1 MDFEDRV
8 LETVKWCEERRE
20 PPLLWAMEVT
30 KYVRQNG
37 KELPNLEVGQLL
49 VSKLCF
55 SWNNPTLW
63 KLLEQGVCSRLLSPL
78 HVLALLTAKVL
89 SHRRSQP
96 EAYRLYLEL
105 LSRYALSSA
114 SMGGDSC
121 EEKIVKTVDDVL
133 QISHRYGVNV
143 TEVGHVAILFL
154 FSVIVSLIDS
164 TLEDWGLQ
172 FPSADKSIS
181 LHTTTGLLDMDVD
194 MGGNAIDKRN
204 ELREHLRRTNAF
216 MAIELVGK
224 LMENRKAMVLLR
236 LIHLNMPEKFKSLL
250 VRLQFLDAHKL
261 TSPNLN
267 SASQLLVR
275 LSSNVQKALAWEYQL
290 NKREMVGL
298 LIDIGSCS
306 LGNFNNFGA
315 DRTTSWIM
323 LDMYMESTMDGKQLP
338 ASSAIEILTVLT
350 KTLKV
355 LNRATWQETFQALW
369 ISALRLVQRERE
381 PLEGPVPHLDAR
393 LCVLLSITPLTI
405 ARVVEEDD
413 NDLEYDAKRRGL
425 ISSLQVLG
433 QFSGLLLPPAS
444 VVIAANNAALKAA
457 SFVSNSKSGGDG
469 LGGVSHSN
477 SSVKTAGTMQHLIV
491 EACIARKLIDTSAYF
506 WPGYVSPFTVSQTDP
521 LPVPGSPWSTFME
534 GAPLN
539 GPLKI
544 ALIATPASSLA
555 EIEKLYQI
563 ALSASD
569 EEKTAAAQVLCGSSL
584 SRGWNI
590 QEHAV
595 KYAVKL
601 LSPPVP
607 PGFSGPAS
615 HLVAYMSML
624 RAILLGLS
632 SFDTVHILSL
642 YGVVPEVAALL
653 LPLCE
658 GLGSLVPTSSY
669 KSNIGDE
676 TSPYSV
682 FSCAFLFLLRLWKF
696 YKPHHEHYVSGQG
709 GAMESLLTLEY
720 LLLLR
725 NSRVSPRFSV
735 SSVKSP
741 DQPDTSS
748 FQPIYIESFP
758 KLRAWYSQNQACLA
772 STLSGLSS
780 GNPVHQVANKILGMI
795 YWKMMKG
802 GTVTIN
808 PPTSSGSSKSGS
820 PINAGDE
827 SYQRPM
833 LPAWEILEAI
843 PFVLEA
849 VLAAYTHGGL
859 SSRDVTTG
867 LRDLVDFL
875 PASLATIISYFSA
888 EVTRGI
894 WKHVQM
900 NGSDWP
906 SPAVNLLSIESEVK
920 EILASAG
927 VNVSSRYAGVV
938 LPATL
943 PLPMAALVSLTIT
956 FKLDK
961 SLEYIH
967 GVSGPALESCSSS
980 CPWPSMLIVGSLWA
994 QKVRRW
1000 HDFIVVSCCRSFFK
1014 MDHEAVVQLLRN
1026 CFASFLGPQTLSNT
1040 SSLGIT
1046 GLLGSSVFAREKCV
1060 SVAPGLLYIRSCR
1073 MIHNVHSVN
1082 NVILELV
1089 VERSRELACGWT
1101 CSGPFRL
1108 RASHPSLAS
1117 AAAHVKEVAY
1127 IGASMLCSAGGMRLV
1142 HLLYQETMPTWL
1154 LSARAKSGSTAS
1166 GPISCIL
1173 EGYSMAYLLVLSGS
1187 LVWGL
1192 ERTTGI
1198 TSVFS
1203 RRARVLGAHMDFI
1216 AAAIEG
1222 NIMLGCD
1229 PVTWKA
1235 YVSCFVGLVVTFAPA
1250 WIPEVKPETL
1260 KNVANGLRGWHECE
1274 LALSLLE
1281 RGGESAIGSVAE
1293 LFM

>member
-1 MDFEDRV
+1 MDFEERV

-20 PPLLWAMEVT
+20 PPLRWAMEVT
-30 KYVRQNG
+30 KYVRHNG
-37 KELPNLEVGQLL
+37 MELPNLELGQLL

-55 SWNNPTLW
+55 SRNNPTLW

-89 SHRRSQP
+89 SHRRIQP

-105 LSRYALSSA
+105 LSQYALSSA
-114 SMGGDSC
+114 MLGGDSNN
-121 EEKIVKTVDDVL
+121 EKIVKTVDDVL
-133 QISHRYGVNV
+133 HISHRYGVRV
-143 TEVGHVAILFL
+143 TKVGHMAILFL

-204 ELREHLRRTNAF
+204 EHREHLRRMNAF

-224 LMENRKAMVLLR
+224 LMENRKALVLLR
-236 LIHLNMPEKFKSLL
+236 LVHLNMPEKFKSLL
-250 VRLQFLDAHKL
+250 LRLQFLDAHKL

-267 SASQLLVR
+267 SASQILVR
-275 LSSNVQKALAWEYQL
+275 LSSNVQRALAWEYRL
-290 NKREMVGL
+290 NKCQMVGL

-315 DRTTSWIM
+315 DRTASWIT
-323 LDMYMESTMDGKQLP
+323 LDIYMESTMDGKQLP
-338 ASSAIEILTVLT
+338 ATSAIEILTALT

-405 ARVVEEDD
+405 AHVLEEDD
-413 NDLEYDAKRRGL
+413 DNLEYDSKRCGL
-425 ISSLQVLG
+425 LSSLQVLG
-433 QFSGLLLPPAS
+433 QFSGLLLPPGS
-444 VVIAANNAALKAA
+444 VVIAANEAALKAA
-457 SFVSNSKSGGDG
+457 NFVSNAKSGGDG
-469 LGGVSHSN
+469 FGGVCHNN
-477 SSVKTAGTMQHLIV
+477 SSVKAAGSMQHLIV
-491 EACIARKLIDTSAYF
+491 EACIARKLIDTSTYF
-506 WPGYVSPFTVSQTDP
+506 WPGYVTPCTASQTDP
-521 LPVPGSPWSTFME
+521 LPVQGSPWSTFME
-534 GAPLN
+534 GAPIN
-539 GPLKI
+539 GPLKN
-544 ALIATPASSLA
+544 ALIETPASSLA
-555 EIEKLYQI
+555 EIEKLYHI

-569 EEKTAAAQVLCGSSL
+569 EEKTAAAQVLCGASL

-595 KYAVKL
+595 HYAVKL

-607 PGFSGPAS
+607 PGFSGPGS

-624 RAILLGLS
+624 HAILLGLS

-642 YGVVPEVAALL
+642 YGMVPEVAASL

-658 GLGSLVPTSSY
+658 GFGSMVPTSNY
-669 KSNIGDE
+669 KSSTGDE
-676 TSPYSV
+676 TSPYNV

-696 YKPHHEHYVSGQG
+696 YKPPHEHYVSGRG
-709 GAMESLLTLEY
+709 GAMETLLTLEY

-725 NSRVSPRFSV
+725 NSRVSSHPSV

-741 DQPDTSS
+741 DQPDTLS

-802 GTVTIN
+802 GTVIIN
-808 PPTSSGSSKSGS
+808 PPTSSGSGKGGS

-849 VLAAYTHGGL
+849 VLAAYTHGKL
-859 SSRDVTTG
+859 SSRDLTTG

-900 NGSDWP
+900 NGTDWP
-906 SPAVNLLSIESEVK
+906 SPTVNLLSIESDVK

-927 VNVSSRYAGVV
+927 VNVSTYTGVS

-980 CPWPSMLIVGSLWA
+980 CPWPSMPIVGSLWA

-1000 HDFIVVSCCRSFFK
+1000 HDFIVLSCCRSFFK
-1014 MDHEAVVQLLRN
+1014 MDQEAMVQLLRS
-1026 CFASFLGPQTLSNT
+1026 CFASFLGPQTLSCT

-1046 GLLGSSVFAREKCV
+1046 GLLGSSVFAREKFVC
-1060 SVAPGLLYIRSCR
+1060 VAPGLLYIRSCR
-1073 MIHNVHSVN
+1073 MIHNVHFVN
-1082 NVILELV
+1082 NVILDLV
-1089 VERSRELACGWT
+1089 VERSRELVCGWT
-1101 CSGPFRL
+1101 CAGPSRL
-1108 RASHPSLAS
+1108 KASHPSLAS
-1117 AAAHVKEVAY
+1117 AAAHVKELAY
-1127 IGASMLCSAGGMRLV
+1127 IGASLICSAGGMRLV

-1166 GPISCIL
+1166 GPTSCIL
-1173 EGYSMAYLLVLSGS
+1173 EGYSLAYLLVLSGS
-1187 LVWGL
+1187 LVWGVG
-1192 ERTTGI
+1192 RTAGI
-1198 TSVFS
+1198 TSVFW
-1203 RRARVLGAHMDFI
+1203 RRARVLGAHMEFI
-1216 AAAIEG
+1216 AAGIER
-1222 NIMLGCD
+1222 NILLGCD

-1235 YVSCFVGLVVTFAPA
+1235 YVSCFVGLIVTFAPA

-1260 KNVANGLRGWHECE
+1260 KKVANGLRGWHECE

-1281 RGGESAIGSVAE
+1281 RGGESAIDSVTE